1 MAATDPQRTF
11 VDLVIQRKFRERVDK
26 YIPFVLIPF
35 IGWGVR
41 NYLIKHNDYTALKKT
56 TLGIGISAYF
66 MTEMARSFY
75 RPFVYANDINDW
87 VIADT
92 IGNSLGTITAIF
104 MILTMSG
111 RGTSWDWRL
120 VGIVIFGL
128 VGYELLNLPG
138 HSSFDVN
145 DVIATLVFGGISIL
159 IYARILAKCGEQA
172 AEKPR

>member
-1 MAATDPQRTF
+1 MDN
-11 VDLVIQRKFRERVDK
+11 

-41 NYLIKHNDYTALKKT
+41 HYLIKHNDFSTLKKI

-66 MTEMARSFY
+66 VTEMARSFY
-75 RPFVYANDINDW
+75 RPYIYANDIEDW

-92 IGNSLGTITAIF
+92 IGNSLGTVTAIF

-120 VGIVIFGL
+120 VAMVIAGL
-128 VGYELLNLPG
+128 IGYEMLNIVEDHP
-138 HSSFDVN
+138 FDVN
-145 DVIATLVFGGISIL
+145 DVLATILFGGISIL
-159 IYARILAKCGEQA
+159 IYTRILAKHGKQA
-172 AEKPR
+172 APTK